1 MDNLFSKYESVDS
14 PSKYKYASKKQNK
27 LDRLIELM
35 DIQPFTNISIKE
47 TKISDND
54 DNWFSVSDDLE
65 EDQPNYKQMSLQQ
78 VLDKSGLNQY
88 VKITSGYRSQ
98 NIGTAGSRS
107 WHKKKNEYGL
117 SMAYD
122 ITPKNGI
129 SFDDMFKKIKGSQ
142 IMTDWLRANNFNI
155 NDETDAATL
164 RRTGGT
170 GAHFHIGPDKFNVRK
185 AQSGLDFKKLLSYY
199 QPVSLNDNENINKIK
214 ISSKPKE
221 SDNIFSLY
229 APSKSTT
236 TKVSDDSDDDREW
249 FIEIPQTSQE
259 KQKREFTN
267 YAGYNKFSRDFDA
280 YGTDDIFK
288 NHKNFWSQLAATESS
303 FKPTA
308 QNKSGAYGYFQLMPQ
323 SCSGRD
329 IPTQFNDA
337 AKLMKSHMRVLSQV
351 LTEDDIKKAK
361 QKGITEEGIMAGA
374 WLGGP
379 KGVRDA
385 LRGIS
390 DSKDSNGTS
399 VMSYMKKFSSNK

>member
-1 MDNLFSKYESVDS
+1 MNELFSKYESVES
-14 PSKYKYASKKQNK
+14 TNKYKSNNKRQNK
-27 LDRLIELM
+27 LDRLIELI

-47 TKISDND
+47 AETPD
-54 DNWFSVSDDLE
+54 DNWFSVSNDIQE
-65 EDQPNYKQMSLQQ
+65 EQPDYKRMSLQQ

-88 VKITSGYRSQ
+88 IKITSGYRDH
-98 NIGTAGSRS
+98 NIGTAGDRS

-122 ITPKNGI
+122 ITPKNGM
-129 SFDDMFKKIKGSQ
+129 SFDDMFVKIKDSQ
-142 IMTDWLRANNFNI
+142 IMKDWLKANNFNI

-185 AQSGLDFKKLLSYY
+185 AQSGLNFRKLLSFY
-199 QPVSLNDNENINKIK
+199 QSVGLDNSNSTNKIK

-221 SDNIFSLY
+221 IDNIFSLY
-229 APSKSTT
+229 TQNKSSAI
-236 TKVSDDSDDDREW
+236 KADNDSDDDREW
-249 FIEIPQTSQE
+249 FIEIPQASQG
-259 KQKREFTN
+259 KSKHEFAS
-267 YAGYNKFSRDFDA
+267 YAGYNKFNRDFDM

-288 NHKNFWSQLAATESS
+288 DHKNFWSQLAATESS
-303 FKPTA
+303 FRPTA
-308 QNKSGAYGYFQLMPQ
+308 QNNSGAYGYFQLMPQ
-323 SCSGRD
+323 SCSGKD

-337 AKLMKSHMRVLSQV
+337 AKLMKSHMRILSQA

-379 KGVRDA
+379 KGVMDA

-390 DSKDSNGTS
+390 NSKDSNGTS
-399 VMSYMKKFSSNK
+399 VMSYMKKFSNNK